1 MEKYIKDVCEK
12 FNLTFVEKK
21 DKKFSWPEV
30 TFKGEYDDLVK
41 YLKYYNGGHCTQ
53 DDIDL
58 YIKDN
63 SITVDVAI

>member
-1 MEKYIKDVCEK
+1 MFAKNSTLLLLKRK
-12 FNLTFVEKK
+12 TKNLAGLK
-21 DKKFSWPEV
+21 SQ
-30 TFKGEYDDLVK
+30 FKGEYDDLVK